1 MDKLCRLQR
10 IILYQ
15 HSKTLLHFLF
25 GLIKTLGCKSVSTET
40 PTQVLGIYLDAF
52 YFPLAK
58 NVWMHRNR
66 WRWTHCLWF
75 YCRYE
80 AKGTQET
87 DSQWSSEKFQ
97 IYVFFSVAKT
107 TRGNKAGQVFSPSA
121 FLSFALPAI
130 EASRKQRTCRSSR
143 VTAKRAFSRV
153 AFCFISLDMN
163 PNKVRQ

>member
-58 NVWMHRNR
+58 NVWMHWNR

-97 IYVFFSVAKT
+97 IYVFFFPLRRQPAAIKRVKFSVLQLFFHLLFQQSRRVES
-107 TRGNKAGQVFSPSA
+107 RGRAGAVVSQQKERSAELPSVL
-121 FLSFALPAI
+121 FP
-130 EASRKQRTCRSSR
+130 
-143 VTAKRAFSRV
+143 
-153 AFCFISLDMN
+153 
-163 PNKVRQ
+163 